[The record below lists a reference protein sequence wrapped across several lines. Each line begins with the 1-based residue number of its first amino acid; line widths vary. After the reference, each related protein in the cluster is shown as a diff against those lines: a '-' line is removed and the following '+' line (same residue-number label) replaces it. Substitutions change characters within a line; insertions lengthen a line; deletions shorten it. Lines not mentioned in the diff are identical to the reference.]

1 MRHSIRKMQFDLSQ
15 LQLNH
20 HRQDAQLSRGHESM
34 QTLLD
39 PRRPT
44 PKHHCRP
51 VTISSATPTSCTRVV
66 NVNQS
71 HECIPSHLFLDR
83 VEESHRRG

>member
-15 LQLNH
+15 LQLN
-20 HRQDAQLSRGHESM
+20 
-34 QTLLD
+34 
-39 PRRPT
+39 
-44 PKHHCRP
+44 
-51 VTISSATPTSCTRVV
+51 VTIDKTLNYPEVMNRCKHYSILVAPPQTPLSTSDDLLRTPTSCTRVV